1 MLKILVVVFFVLSS
15 FMWSTVKVASDADA
29 KQRKI
34 TGSGD
39 KL

>member
-29 KQRKI
+29 KLRKI
-34 TGSGD
+34 TGSVD
-39 KL
+39 EL

>member
-15 FMWSTVKVASDADA
+15 FMWSMVKAASDADA
-29 KQRKI
+29 KLRKI
-34 TGSGD
+34 TGSGG

>member
-1 MLKILVVVFFVLSS
+1 MLKILVVVFFILSS
-15 FMWSTVKVASDADA
+15 MWSMVKVASDADA
-29 KQRKI
+29 KLRKI

>member
-29 KQRKI
+29 KLRKI
-34 TGSGD
+34 TGQGD
-39 KL
+39 EL